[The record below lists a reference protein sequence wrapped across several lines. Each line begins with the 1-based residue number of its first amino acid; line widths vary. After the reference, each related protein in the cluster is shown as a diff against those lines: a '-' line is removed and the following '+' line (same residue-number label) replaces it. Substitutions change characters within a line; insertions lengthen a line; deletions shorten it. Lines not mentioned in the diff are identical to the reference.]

1 VPQNWLFC
9 SELPQVGEQCRLGE
23 EEQRHCKVL
32 RLQAGDGALLVD
44 GQGTKAWARLTDI
57 KACLWL
63 IESREFIAPPP
74 SRVLRMPYL
83 QGGKMDWVIE
93 KATEWGVTSIE
104 LFVADKSCGH
114 RARLER
120 FQSLIKAAAKQSG
133 QVWWP
138 RIYDIDKLSSW
149 KPTDV
154 PIYYGSLS
162 SRAQGVSEIHVEDSF
177 CWTCGPEGG
186 WSDAEEQCLQ
196 QLGATPL
203 KLCGSTLRAETA
215 LIGGLSALVATL
227 TTAKQ

>member
-1 VPQNWLFC
+1 MPHNWLFC
-9 SELPQVGEQCRLGE
+9 SELPAVGEQCRLGE

-44 GQGTKAWARLTDI
+44 GRGKKSWARLTDA

-63 IESREFIAPPP
+63 IESIECCSPPP

-83 QGGKMDWVIE
+83 QGGKMDWVVE
-93 KATEWGVTSIE
+93 KATEWGVTAIE
-104 LFVADKSCGH
+104 LFVADKSGGH

-120 FQSLIKAAAKQSG
+120 FQSIIKAAAKQSG

-138 RIYDIDKLSSW
+138 LIYDIDKVASW
-149 KPTDV
+149 KRPAE
-154 PIYYGSLS
+154 PMYYGSLS
-162 SRAQGVSEIHVEDSF
+162 SSAQGVSEILLANSF
-177 CWTCGPEGG
+177 YWTCGPEGG

-196 QLGATPL
+196 KLGATPL

-227 TTAKQ
+227 TTAK